1 MDGKREKTRGLSL
14 FSLSLHL
21 SPFHTKRNS
30 QHVGRHDL
38 QADGHVRDA
47 LVGPRSARR
56 LGLDLR
62 LDRPEISEPV
72 ARPVQELGPLGSVAA
87 GLGPAI
93 RGAAG
98 PDELEDEGA
107 ASADVGAAGQEV
119 AADLRGERGGLSF
132 CCGGGGGAGGAAS
145 ARRRAPALLSP
156 PSLSHQRLQH
166 ARLARALGANDR
178 DLGQVHPQVEVDL
191 VEVGRGERRREWGE
205 RRARRARESGGGT
218 SSPQLRAR
226 ARPRHRQM
234 PTLPTLHSQFNT
246 LLSKGGWR
254 ARQGRPPRVV
264 GGHSGRRPGRMR
276 RARRRAHREVS
287 FARSLF
293 PSLSL
298 TVLKMSCRR
307 LMVGMRASP
316 RAPPPGAADAEG
328 AA

>member
-132 CCGGGGGAGGAAS
+132 CCGGGGGRGPRPAHAAAPLLSSPPPLSLTSDSSTLDLPALWAPTTATWGRSTRRSRSTWWRWGGERGGVSGERGERGGHAKAGAGPPPRS
-145 ARRRAPALLSP
+145 CVRAPAQGIAKCQLCPHCIASLTLSCPREVGGPDKGGLPGLWAAIRVEGPAACGARGGGRTGRSPLPARSFPLSLSP
-156 PSLSHQRLQH
+156 
-166 ARLARALGANDR
+166 
-178 DLGQVHPQVEVDL
+178 
-191 VEVGRGERRREWGE
+191 
-205 RRARRARESGGGT
+205 
-218 SSPQLRAR
+218 
-226 ARPRHRQM
+226 
-234 PTLPTLHSQFNT
+234 
-246 LLSKGGWR
+246 
-254 ARQGRPPRVV
+254 
-264 GGHSGRRPGRMR
+264 
-276 RARRRAHREVS
+276 
-287 FARSLF
+287 
-293 PSLSL
+293 
-298 TVLKMSCRR
+298 C
-307 LMVGMRASP
+307 
-316 RAPPPGAADAEG
+316 
-328 AA
+328 